1 MYGDPNRVTAETLR
15 SYSLPL
21 KRPGVF
27 EHAVRIAKNWR
38 SDMNQ
43 LQAAMPTATEVPTLV
58 LWGRKDRLV
67 DIGSAE
73 QIATNFRISETR
85 VIEGAGHLPYE
96 EVPEEF
102 CEPVLEFLK
111 IHSPAQVLDGK

>member
-1 MYGDPNRVTAETLR
+1 MNELR
-15 SYSLPL
+15 
-21 KRPGVF
+21 R
-27 EHAVRIAKNWR
+27 
-38 SDMNQ
+38 
-43 LQAAMPTATEVPTLV
+43 AMPKAAEVPTLV
-58 LWGRKDRLV
+58 LWGSKDRVV
-67 DIGSAE
+67 DIGSADK
-73 QIATNFRISETR
+73 IATIFRISEKR